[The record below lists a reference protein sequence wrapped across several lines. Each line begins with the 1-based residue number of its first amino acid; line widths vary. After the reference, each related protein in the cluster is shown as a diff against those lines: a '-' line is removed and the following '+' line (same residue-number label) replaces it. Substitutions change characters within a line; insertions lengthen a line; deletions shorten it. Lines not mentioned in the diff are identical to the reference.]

1 MRLPWWQPHKEYGG
15 RGFSPDQ
22 RFPVPQDTGPR
33 SCDAKRGSRNGKS
46 GRTAPRFAF
55 GIGMFLLGIADFED
69 FAQFLLELR
78 IFIGGA
84 ALVDMGA
91 KPKTVQNK

>member
-1 MRLPWWQPHKEYGG
+1 MKTE
-15 RGFSPDQ
+15 FSSIAAALFDAVAVVATAQ
-22 RFPVPQDTGPR
+22 RE
-33 SCDAKRGSRNGKS
+33 GKS
-46 GRTAPRFAF
+46 RRTAPRFTF
-55 GIGMFLLGIADFED
+55 CIEMFLLGITGFED
-69 FAQFLLELR
+69 FAQLLLELR